1 MLGYIRGRLV
11 AAVPV
16 VFGVSVVVFLMLH
29 LVPGDPISVM
39 FADSA
44 LPPDQVA
51 LLRKQLGLDDPLP
64 VQYAH
69 YIGKALTGDL
79 GRSIR
84 TNRPVLPEILN
95 QLPSTVQ
102 LTVASMGVAVLFGVS
117 LGCLAALGRNTW
129 LDGVSMAVALL
140 GVSMP
145 SFWLGLMLIF
155 LFTVALGWLP
165 ATGEG
170 GLERLLMP
178 AIALGLFATAV
189 IARVTRSSMLEVLG
203 QEYIR
208 TARAKGLRERVVV
221 VRHALRNALIP
232 VMTMVGL
239 QAGILLSGSVVVETV
254 FSRQGL
260 GRLIVTAILAKDF
273 PLVQG
278 AVLFTAV
285 MYVVLNLVV
294 DVAYSW
300 ADPRIYYE

>member
-1 MLGYIRGRLV
+1 MLAYVRGRLI

-16 VFGVSVVVFLMLH
+16 VLGVSVAVFLMLH

-39 FADSA
+39 FADSS

-51 LLRKQLGLDDPLP
+51 MLRKQLGLDDPLP
-64 VQYAH
+64 VQYARF
-69 YIGKALTGDL
+69 IGKAVQGDL

-84 TNRPVLPEILN
+84 TNRPVLQEILN
-95 QLPSTVQ
+95 QLPSTIQ
-102 LTVASMGVAVLFGVS
+102 LTVAAMGVAVLVGMT

-129 LDGVSMAVALL
+129 LDGVSMAVALV

-170 GLERLLMP
+170 GLERLIMP
-178 AIALGLFATAV
+178 ALALGLFAAAV
-189 IARVTRSSMLEVLG
+189 IARLTRSSMLEVLG
-203 QEYIR
+203 QEYVR

-232 VMTMVGL
+232 VVTMVGL
-239 QAGILLSGSVVVETV
+239 QAGILLSGAVVIETV

-260 GRLIVTAILAKDF
+260 GRLIVTGILTKDF
-273 PLVQG
+273 PVVQG
-278 AVLFTAV
+278 AVLFTAL
-285 MYVVLNLVV
+285 MYVLVNLVV
-294 DVAYSW
+294 DLAYAW
-300 ADPRIYYE
+300 VDPRIHYE

>member
-1 MLGYIRGRLV
+1 MLAYVRGRLI

-16 VFGVSVVVFLMLH
+16 VLGVSVAVFLMLH

-39 FADSA
+39 FADSS

-51 LLRKQLGLDDPLP
+51 MLRKQLGLDDPLP
-64 VQYAH
+64 VQYARF
-69 YIGKALTGDL
+69 IGKAVQGDL

-84 TNRPVLPEILN
+84 TNRPVLQEILN
-95 QLPSTVQ
+95 QLPSTIQ
-102 LTVASMGVAVLFGVS
+102 LTVAAMGVAVLVGMT

-129 LDGVSMAVALL
+129 LDGVSMAVALV

-170 GLERLLMP
+170 GLERLIMP
-178 AIALGLFATAV
+178 ALALGLFAAAV
-189 IARVTRSSMLEVLG
+189 IARLTRSSMLEVLG
-203 QEYIR
+203 QEYVR
-208 TARAKGLRERVVV
+208 TARAKGLREWVVV

-232 VMTMVGL
+232 VVTMVGL
-239 QAGILLSGSVVVETV
+239 QAGILLSGAVVIETV

-260 GRLIVTAILAKDF
+260 GRLIVTGILTKDF
-273 PLVQG
+273 PVVQG
-278 AVLFTAV
+278 AVLFTAL
-285 MYVVLNLVV
+285 MYVLVNLVV
-294 DVAYSW
+294 DLAYAW
-300 ADPRIYYE
+300 VDPRIHYE

>member
-1 MLGYIRGRLV
+1 MLAYVRGRLI

-16 VFGVSVVVFLMLH
+16 VLGVSIAVFLMLH

-39 FADSA
+39 FADSP
-44 LPPDQVA
+44 LPPEQIA
-51 LLRKQLGLDDPLP
+51 MLRQQLGLDDPLP
-64 VQYAH
+64 VQYARF
-69 YIGKALTGDL
+69 IGKAVQGDL

-84 TNRPVLPEILN
+84 TNRPVLQEILN
-95 QLPSTVQ
+95 QLPSTIQ
-102 LTVASMGVAVLFGVS
+102 LTVAAMGVAVLVGMV

-155 LFTVALGWLP
+155 LFSVALGWLP

-170 GLERLLMP
+170 GLERLIMP
-178 AIALGLFATAV
+178 ALSLGLFAAAV
-189 IARVTRSSMLEVLG
+189 IARLTRSSMLEVLG
-203 QEYIR
+203 QEYVR

-221 VRHALRNALIP
+221 IRHALRNALIP
-232 VMTMVGL
+232 VVTMVGL
-239 QAGILLSGSVVVETV
+239 QAGILLSGAVVTETV

-260 GRLIVTAILAKDF
+260 GRLIVNGILAKDF

-278 AVLFTAV
+278 AVLFTALI
-285 MYVVLNLVV
+285 YVLVNLAV
-294 DVAYSW
+294 DLAYAW
-300 ADPRIYYE
+300 VDPRIHYE

>member
-1 MLGYIRGRLV
+1 MLAYVRGRLI

-16 VFGVSVVVFLMLH
+16 VLGVSVAVFLMLH

-39 FADSA
+39 FADSP
-44 LPPDQVA
+44 LPPEQIA
-51 LLRKQLGLDDPLP
+51 MLRQQLGLDDPLP
-64 VQYAH
+64 VQYARF
-69 YIGKALTGDL
+69 IGKAVQGDL

-84 TNRPVLPEILN
+84 TNRPVLQEILN
-95 QLPSTVQ
+95 QLPSTIQ
-102 LTVASMGVAVLFGVS
+102 LTVAAMGVAVLVGMV

-155 LFTVALGWLP
+155 LFSVALGWLP

-170 GLERLLMP
+170 GLERLIMP
-178 AIALGLFATAV
+178 ALSLGLFAAAV
-189 IARVTRSSMLEVLG
+189 IARLTRSSMLEVLG
-203 QEYIR
+203 QEYVR

-221 VRHALRNALIP
+221 IRHALRNALIP
-232 VMTMVGL
+232 VVTMVGL
-239 QAGILLSGSVVVETV
+239 QAGILLSGAVVTETV

-260 GRLIVTAILAKDF
+260 GRLIVNGILAKDF

-278 AVLFTAV
+278 AVLFTALI
-285 MYVVLNLVV
+285 YVLVNLAV
-294 DVAYSW
+294 DLAYAW
-300 ADPRIYYE
+300 VDPRIHYE

>member
-1 MLGYIRGRLV
+1 MYVRGRLV

-69 YIGKALTGDL
+69 YIGRALTGDL

-95 QLPSTVQ
+95 QLPSTIQ

-117 LGCLAALGRNTW
+117 LGCLAALRRNTW
-129 LDGVSMAVALL
+129 LDGMSMAVALL

-189 IARVTRSSMLEVLG
+189 IARVARSSMLEVLG
-203 QEYIR
+203 QEYVR
-208 TARAKGLRERVVV
+208 TARAKGLRERAVV

-232 VMTMVGL
+232 IMTMVGL

-260 GRLIVTAILAKDF
+260 GRLIVTGILAKDF

-285 MYVVLNLVV
+285 MYVLLNLVV
-294 DVAYSW
+294 DVAYIW

>member
-1 MLGYIRGRLV
+1 MVTYVRGRLI

-16 VFGVSVVVFLMLH
+16 VLGVSLAVFLMLH

-39 FADSA
+39 FADSS
-44 LPPDQVA
+44 LPPEQMA
-51 LLRKQLGLDDPLP
+51 MLRQQLGLDDPLP
-64 VQYAH
+64 VQY
-69 YIGKALTGDL
+69 GRFLLKAVQGDL

-95 QLPSTVQ
+95 QLPSTIQ
-102 LTVASMGVAVLFGVS
+102 LTVAAMGVAVVVGMF

-129 LDGVSMAVALL
+129 IDAASMAISLL

-155 LFTVALGWLP
+155 LFSVGLGWLP

-170 GLERLLMP
+170 GLERLIMP
-178 AIALGLFATAV
+178 ALALGLFAAAI
-189 IARVTRSSMLEVLG
+189 IARLTRSSMLEVLG

-208 TARAKGLRERVVV
+208 TARAKGLHERVVV
-221 VRHALRNALIP
+221 VRHALQNALIP
-232 VMTMVGL
+232 VVTMVGL
-239 QAGILLSGSVVVETV
+239 QAGILLSGSVVIETV

-260 GRLIVTAILAKDF
+260 GRLIVNGILAKDF

-278 AVLFTAV
+278 AVLFTAL
-285 MYVVLNLVV
+285 MYVLVNLIV
-294 DVAYSW
+294 DLAYAW
-300 ADPRIYYE
+300 VDPRIHYE

>member
-1 MLGYIRGRLV
+1 MVTYVRGRLI

-16 VFGVSVVVFLMLH
+16 VLGVSLAVFLMLH

-39 FADSA
+39 FADSS
-44 LPPDQVA
+44 LPPEQMA
-51 LLRKQLGLDDPLP
+51 MLRQQLGLDDPLP
-64 VQYAH
+64 VQY
-69 YIGKALTGDL
+69 GRFLLKAVQGDL

-95 QLPSTVQ
+95 QLPSTIQ
-102 LTVASMGVAVLFGVS
+102 LTVAAMGVAVVVGMF

-129 LDGVSMAVALL
+129 IDAASMVISLL

-155 LFTVALGWLP
+155 LFSVGLGWLP

-170 GLERLLMP
+170 GLERLIMP
-178 AIALGLFATAV
+178 ALALGLFAAAI
-189 IARVTRSSMLEVLG
+189 IARLTRSSMLEVLG

-208 TARAKGLRERVVV
+208 TARAKGLHERVVV
-221 VRHALRNALIP
+221 VRHALQNALIP
-232 VMTMVGL
+232 VVTMVGL
-239 QAGILLSGSVVVETV
+239 QAGILLSGSVVIETV

-260 GRLIVTAILAKDF
+260 GRLIVNGILAKDF

-278 AVLFTAV
+278 AVLFTAL
-285 MYVVLNLVV
+285 MYVLVNLIV
-294 DVAYSW
+294 DLAYAW
-300 ADPRIYYE
+300 VDPRIHYE